1 MATIHIETK
10 KKMVELP
17 IDALRNLSAI
27 ATSKGISVK
36 KYMESILLDKAQT
49 MERNQNPSPSNDPY
63 FDDPH
68 NIERIVESS
77 KQVSEGKTV
86 ELTPEL
92 RKKLFGKL

>member
-1 MATIHIETK
+1 MATIHVETK

-17 IDALRNLSAI
+17 IDALHKLAAL

-36 KYMESILLDKAQT
+36 KYMESILLDKAYT
-49 MERNQNPSPSNDPY
+49 MKRDQNPSPSNDPY

-68 NIERIVESS
+68 NIERIMESAR
-77 KQVSEGKTV
+77 QAQEGKTV

-92 RKKLFGKL
+92 RKKLFGDL